1 MFIKIGVAGRS
12 VYLTPPIQACEIVK
26 CPKKIFPFAVFF
38 KRRFSAPMAPKDF
51 QNKELG
57 RQSFRKSRCFV
68 VPNLIFGIVN
78 ICE

>member
-1 MFIKIGVAGRS
+1 MFFKIGVAGRS
-12 VYLTPPIQACEIVK
+12 VYLPPYTSVRNREMSQ
-26 CPKKIFPFAVFF
+26 KKFPFAVFF